1 MRSLRSID
9 CAWDVEEVL
18 LALIIFNDPVYCA
31 NMCAWNVASNTN
43 NIQRDGIWWRC
54 EVFNAIGDALGCTV
68 INFDLK
74 AVRIKR
80 V

>member
-1 MRSLRSID
+1 MRSID
-9 CAWDVEEVL
+9 GAWDVEEVL
-18 LALIIFNDPVYCA
+18 VALIIFNYPIDCA

-43 NIQRDGIWWRC
+43 DVQRDGIWWDH

-68 INFDLK
+68 IDFDLK
-74 AVRIKR
+74 RVRVKR